1 MNRIIKEFP
10 FLPGDLENI
19 KRRMLLWANQ
29 SDILL
34 FLDSNQYT
42 HTVGTYECIC
52 AVGAVEQI
60 MEDDGNLTQL
70 NQHFELN
77 KDWLFGNI
85 NYDFKNKLEH
95 LSSEHKAHF
104 AFPDFHFFQ
113 PDIVCYIRRNQLTL
127 VIESLSH
134 SPETVFSQ
142 IVSMDFDKQTKSIE
156 KISFEKR
163 LKREDYLEIVQKLKR
178 HIVEGDCYEINFCNE
193 NYTTHASIHPLQV
206 FNQLN
211 SHSKAPF
218 AAYYKLNEQYLM
230 CASPER
236 FLHKTGNRIIAQPIK
251 GTAPRL
257 DDFNVDE
264 QQKANL
270 LHSIKERAENVM
282 IVDLMR
288 NDLARFCEL
297 DSIQVDELFGIYSFP
312 NVHQMISTIS
322 GQLKADLSVIDV
334 LRLSFPMGSMTGAP
348 KIIVMKL
355 IELYEKARRELFSGT
370 VGYIS
375 PQGDFDFNVVIR
387 SLMYNSTTK
396 YLSFQSGGAI
406 TYDSVPEEEW
416 EETLLKAAAIER
428 LFK

>member
-1 MNRIIKEFP
+1 
-10 FLPGDLENI
+10 
-19 KRRMLLWANQ
+19 MLLWANQ

-52 AVGAVEQI
+52 AVGAVKQI
-60 MEDDGNLTQL
+60 MGDDGNLNQL
-70 NQHFELN
+70 KQHFELN

-95 LSSEHKAHF
+95 LNSEHKAHF
-104 AFPDFHFFQ
+104 AFPEIYFFQ
-113 PDIVCYIRRNQLTL
+113 PDIVCYICRNQLTL
-127 VIESLSH
+127 VIESLSL

-142 IVSMDFDKQTKSIE
+142 IVNTDCDEQSKVIE

-163 LKREDYLEIVQKLKR
+163 LKREDYLEIVQKLKQ

-193 NYTTHASIHPLQV
+193 NYATLASIHPLQV

-251 GTAPRL
+251 GTAPRIA
-257 DDFNVDE
+257 DINADE
-264 QQKANL
+264 QQKASL

-322 GQLKADLSVIDV
+322 GQLKSDFSVIDA

-348 KIIVMKL
+348 KIMVMKL

-406 TYDSVPEEEW
+406 TYDSVPQEEW

>member
-52 AVGAVEQI
+52 AVGAVKQI
-60 MEDDGNLTQL
+60 MYDDGNMTQL
-70 NQHFELN
+70 KEHFEIN

-104 AFPDFHFFQ
+104 AFPDIHFFQ

-127 VIESLSH
+127 VIESLSL

-142 IVSMDFDKQTKSIE
+142 IVSMDCDEQTKPIE

-163 LKREDYLEIVQKLKR
+163 LKREDYLEIVQKLKQ

-193 NYTTHASIHPLQV
+193 NYAAQASIDPIQV

-211 SHSKAPF
+211 SQSKAPF

-251 GTAPRL
+251 GTAPRIA
-257 DDFNVDE
+257 DIKADE
-264 QQKANL
+264 LQKFNL

-322 GQLKADLSVIDV
+322 GHLKADLSVIDA
-334 LRLSFPMGSMTGAP
+334 LKLSFPMGSMTGAP
-348 KIIVMKL
+348 KIMVMRL
-355 IELYEKARRELFSGT
+355 IERYEKARRELFSGT

-406 TYDSVPEEEW
+406 TYDSVPEQEW
-416 EETLLKAAAIER
+416 EETLLKASAIER